1 MVASC
6 GASIP
11 APLAIPPTDQPAPS
25 TTTCLLT
32 WSVVMIACAA
42 SSPPPPARA
51 AYAASA
57 PASTCSR
64 GLARP
69 ISPVEQTRTSIA
81 PMPAWS
87 ATRSATAWV
96 VWKPSGPV

>member
-1 MVASC
+1 
-6 GASIP
+6 
-11 APLAIPPTDQPAPS
+11 
-25 TTTCLLT
+25 
-32 WSVVMIACAA
+32 MIAWAA
-42 SSPPPPARA
+42 SSPPLPARA

-81 PMPAWS
+81 PMPELLGDPLGDGVGGLEAVG
-87 ATRSATAWV
+87 AGVAVGAAGVEDHRPDDAV
-96 VWKPSGPV
+96 L